1 MPTITNKN
9 QNEVFMKL
17 SLRDVFL
24 FLVFSCLSV
33 WVQAQN
39 TFWQRHV
46 IDSSFRGADGIRLA
60 DVNHDN
66 LMDITTGW
74 EETGITKVYLH
85 PGYGQVKEKWPSVIV
100 AKTPSVE
107 DAVFAD
113 IDDDGAMDVIS
124 STEGKNR
131 KVYVNWAPKNSEDY
145 LNAAKWTSEVLP
157 ASDGLMQWMF
167 AIPSQIDGLN
177 GLDLIVGAKGDQ
189 AKIGWF
195 QAPEN
200 SRMLSDWKWHP
211 ISSATWIMSLLL
223 KDMDHDGDMDIVT
236 SDRKPGATNGV
247 RWLENP
253 GDIEKQSQEWNNHFI
268 GVRDLE
274 VMFIDMADLDGDGLE
289 DVIATEFTN
298 QKIVYLRK
306 LDNTGLRWKSYNIDI
321 PEKAGRAKA
330 VKVGD
335 LNGDG
340 KLDIVLST
348 NTLKDKSKVGIVWMS
363 FKYAPT
369 DPLWDWHELSGP
381 VGYKFDRIELIDL
394 DGDDDLDVLTCEEN
408 YGPNSQGFGVIWY
421 ENPLN
426 NKATNN
432 R

>member
-1 MPTITNKN
+1 
-9 QNEVFMKL
+9 MKL
-17 SLRDVFL
+17 FLRHKFL
-24 FLVFSCLSV
+24 FIVFSCLSV

-39 TFWQRHV
+39 TSWQRHV
-46 IDSSFRGADGIRLA
+46 IDSSFSGADGIRLA
-60 DVNHDN
+60 DVNNDN
-66 LMDITTGW
+66 LMDIATGW
-74 EETGITKVYLH
+74 EEAGYTKVYLH
-85 PGYGQVKEKWPSVIV
+85 PGYGLAKEKWPSVIV
-100 AKTPSVE
+100 GKTPSVE

-131 KVYVNWAPKNSEDY
+131 KVYFNWAPKNSDDY
-145 LNAAKWTSEVLP
+145 LNATKWTSDVLP

-167 AIPSQIDGLN
+167 AIPSQVDGIN

-195 QAPEN
+195 QAPKN

-211 ISSATWIMSLLL
+211 ISSATWIMSLLV
-223 KDMDHDGDMDIVT
+223 KDMDHDGDPDIVT

-253 GDIEKQSQEWNNHFI
+253 GDIEKQTQEWNNHFI
-268 GVRDLE
+268 GARDLE

-289 DVIATEFTN
+289 DVIATEYTN
-298 QKIVYLRK
+298 QKIIYMRK
-306 LDNTGLRWKSYNIDI
+306 LDKSGRRWKRYNIDI
-321 PEKAGRAKA
+321 PAIAGRAKA

-335 LNGDG
+335 INGDG
-340 KLDIVLST
+340 KPDIVLST
-348 NTLKDKSKVGIVWMS
+348 NTLADKSKVGIIWMS
-363 FKYAPT
+363 FKNSPT
-369 DPLWDWHELSGP
+369 DPVWEWHELSGP

-394 DGDDDLDVLTCEEN
+394 DGDGDLDVLTCEEN
-408 YGPNSQGFGVIWY
+408 YGTNSRGLGVIWY

-426 NKATNN
+426 NKAINKK
-432 R
+432 